1 MNQTLDKLLK
11 KCSNYNMK
19 RIYQATTSL
28 SLFLFSAANVYAQI
42 DAGVKTPANNA
53 VIAPK
58 TNIGSII
65 GVFVSVI
72 AVAAVLAA
80 LIFILIGAFQWIT
93 SGGDK
98 GKVEAARN
106 HIIAA
111 IIGLV
116 IVVLSFVIINVITQ
130 ILGIGSIADLKIPT
144 LQNLPQN

>member
-1 MNQTLDKLLK
+1 
-11 KCSNYNMK
+11 MK
-19 RIYQATTSL
+19 RIYQVGTSI
-28 SLFLFSAANVYAQI
+28 SFLLLNTSAAFAQGI

-53 VIAPK
+53 VIAPN

-80 LIFILIGAFQWIT
+80 LVFILIGAFQWIT

-98 GKVEAARN
+98 QKVEAARN

-130 ILGIGSIADLKIPT
+130 VLGIGSIANLKIPT
-144 LQNLPQN
+144 LKDITGTTP